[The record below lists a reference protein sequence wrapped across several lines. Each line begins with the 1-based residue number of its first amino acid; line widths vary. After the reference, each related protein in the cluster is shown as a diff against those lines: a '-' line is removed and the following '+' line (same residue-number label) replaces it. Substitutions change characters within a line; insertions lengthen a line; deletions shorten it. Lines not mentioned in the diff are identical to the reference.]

1 MKVEAEHPRH
11 DVLDL
16 LVSVACSG
24 GFLLLGITEKTFFLV
39 NFEGDTYSLLEEGV
53 NVGNK

>member
-16 LVSVACSG
+16 LVSVARV
-24 GFLLLGITEKTFFLV
+24 GFVLVWTTEKTFFLV
-39 NFEGDTYSLLEEGV
+39 NFEGDTYPLLEEGV